1 MPRRLFD
8 PKNGIYVDND
18 EDLDRPCSYCKEQPA
33 ALNTAELHWCKGCKK
48 TICKRHWFNEIPHE
62 LGSAEH
68 VRLRPADIREL
79 ISAAWAASEVKK
91 RDAPGEQDWLSDAT
105 GTNELWTLQGREASL
120 WFGIDTASRKSF
132 VNQELPID
140 LLRGSSETRFGNQF
154 PCIVSFL
161 GSTGAGIS
169 SLIKGLNTLDSPS
182 ESDMENPVAAHSG
195 RVKLANSGVHLFADI
210 STALSDRPLLYADC
224 EGLFGENPTASGE
237 LDEFVAESIDSL
249 RQIGKW
255 ITRPFSCNHRFLE
268 REDFVQDEYPR
279 ILYPF
284 SDILCYVVQ
293 QWPSNQKTLV
303 TDLILWAS
311 RAHDKALNQA
321 ILPSCIIVVNDTTM
335 KGRHHDHEITT
346 GAILGGIENYP
357 IQGEEIETLAN
368 EWNEIARTRSSRIT
382 TLGQLFHRYFRD
394 VQILYIPPRSG
405 GSANIVRTQLHK
417 LRDKLQTTSA
427 AIQRQREDTGGRVN
441 TRQLDVYLSRAFE
454 SLWSGSGWPFDFGKY
469 ATIQEEAPT
478 DLCQHASNLM
488 SQLREQVMDISPDQ
502 FESCVANLLSS
513 CAMFHL
519 IRRFPE
525 LSEDGGRFSPRGG
538 TIFIRHAKRILKRDV
553 DEFGAAY
560 RRFHQ
565 DSRCWYRR
573 GTKQCRNR
581 AKGHSKDHQEYHGS
595 VFAFG
600 GYHTYWT
607 ERGNKRFVKRMRA
620 TIALGFG
627 VIRGLSEEE
636 FLEAM
641 EGVAKGGLKMQAIG
655 SLERWFPYYEGFF
668 CAKSLDES
676 LTSVLGSWNPLI
688 GAITYPIEKM
698 GTWTRTNSMGKGEK
712 VRDLRVGA
720 VAATEEG
727 ESYQTWVLGNY
738 PRDDKG
744 TPFPWKPRAYR
755 HAESMP
761 FFSLWQA
768 ARCSSVA
775 PGLFPAARAANHESF
790 VDGNAAKVSTIE
802 TAMEEAALIWPSTP
816 EAHIGVSIGVGRS
829 QNRTTPW
836 WFSRVALHSWEDR
849 DVDQYEEDLDP
860 HEAWDK
866 HYRTLSRSQ
875 RSRLRRLDVDFQ
887 QEALPSVQASRI
899 GN

>member
-1 MPRRLFD
+1 
-8 PKNGIYVDND
+8 
-18 EDLDRPCSYCKEQPA
+18 
-33 ALNTAELHWCKGCKK
+33 
-48 TICKRHWFNEIPHE
+48 
-62 LGSAEH
+62 
-68 VRLRPADIREL
+68 
-79 ISAAWAASEVKK
+79 
-91 RDAPGEQDWLSDAT
+91 
-105 GTNELWTLQGREASL
+105 
-120 WFGIDTASRKSF
+120 
-132 VNQELPID
+132 
-140 LLRGSSETRFGNQF
+140 
-154 PCIVSFL
+154 
-161 GSTGAGIS
+161 
-169 SLIKGLNTLDSPS
+169 
-182 ESDMENPVAAHSG
+182 
-195 RVKLANSGVHLFADI
+195 
-210 STALSDRPLLYADC
+210 
-224 EGLFGENPTASGE
+224 
-237 LDEFVAESIDSL
+237 
-249 RQIGKW
+249 
-255 ITRPFSCNHRFLE
+255 LE

-488 SQLREQVMDISPDQ
+488 SQLREQVMNISPDQ

-607 ERGNKRFVKRMRA
+607 ERGNKRFVKRMREVSSRL
-620 TIALGFG
+620 ISSSF
-627 VIRGLSEEE
+627 SEP
-636 FLEAM
+636 FA
-641 EGVAKGGLKMQAIG
+641 
-655 SLERWFPYYEGFF
+655 
-668 CAKSLDES
+668 
-676 LTSVLGSWNPLI
+676 SVLGQHLDNLQSQKEFLQHI
-688 GAITYPIEKM
+688 MISETCLLCLGHVADIALSCGHAIC
-698 GTWTRTNSMGKGEK
+698 
-712 VRDLRVGA
+712 RDCLRAVGQPCQHGSTFELPECVICGDKFRRRNA
-720 VAATEEG
+720 
-727 ESYQTWVLGNY
+727 WDRIVLK
-738 PRDDKG
+738 PE
-744 TPFPWKPRAYR
+744 TAKPRVLAIDGAGVR
-755 HAESMP
+755 
-761 FFSLWQA
+761 
-768 ARCSSVA
+768 SVM
-775 PGLFPAARAANHESF
+775 S
-790 VDGNAAKVSTIE
+790 
-802 TAMEEAALIWPSTP
+802 
-816 EAHIGVSIGVGRS
+816 AHILI
-829 QNRTTPW
+829 
-836 WFSRVALHSWEDR
+836 L
-849 DVDQYEEDLDP
+849 L
-860 HEAWDK
+860 
-866 HYRTLSRSQ
+866 
-875 RSRLRRLDVDFQ
+875 
-887 QEALPSVQASRI
+887 QAHLGSRI
-899 GN
+899 PISRFFDLIVGNSSGIYLS